1 MNTSFLSA
9 SFFCALLCSVLSFDT
24 QAQSNYPNR
33 SIKVIVPYVAG
44 GAADITARV
53 ICQKLSEN
61 LGQTIVV
68 ENVPGANGMIGTA
81 QVAKAAP
88 DGYTLVVAASG
99 PIVIAPALYPQMNYD
114 PIKDLAPVSNLTVFQ
129 YAVAVRQ
136 ESPIKDLKDLIQI
149 AKAAPG
155 TLSYGSTGIGGGGH
169 LAGVRLEQVSGT
181 KLIHVPYKGGAAI
194 WTDFL
199 GGQLSFTFEAVVTAL
214 PMVKSNKMR
223 VFAVTSSKR
232 ATNLPNVPTLAELG
246 FKDYDIS
253 QFQGMLAPAK
263 TDPLII
269 QKLQTEIAKVI
280 KNPEVIKRLVQDGG
294 NELIGNTPEEFA
306 AQIKSETAMYA
317 RLIKENNVRPE

>member
-1 MNTSFLSA
+1 MIYKFILLLLLSNFSFNL
-9 SFFCALLCSVLSFDT
+9 F
-24 QAQSNYPNR
+24 AQSAASSYPNR
-33 SIKVIVPYVAG
+33 TIKVIVPYVAG

-61 LGQTIVV
+61 LGQSIVV
-68 ENVPGANGMIGTA
+68 ENQPGANGMIGTA
-81 QVAKAAP
+81 MVAKAPP

-99 PIVIAPALYPQMNYD
+99 PIVIAPALYPQMTYD
-114 PIKDLAPVSNLTVFQ
+114 PMKDLAPVSNLTVFQ

-136 ESPIKDLKDLIQI
+136 ESPIKDMKDLINL
-149 AKAAPG
+149 AKANPG

-169 LAGVRLEQVSGT
+169 LAGVRLEQVSST

-194 WTDFL
+194 WTDLL

-223 VFAVTSSKR
+223 VFAVTSAKR

-253 QFQGMLAPAK
+253 QFQGMFAPGK

-269 QKLQTEIAKVI
+269 QKLQTEIAKVV
-280 KNPEVIKRLVQDGG
+280 KNPEIIKRLVNDGG
-294 NELIGNTPEEFA
+294 NELIGNTPEEFS
-306 AQIKSETAMYA
+306 AQIKSELAMYTK
-317 RLIKENNVRPE
+317 LIKENSIKAE

>member
-1 MNTSFLSA
+1 MIYKFILFLLLGNFSFNL
-9 SFFCALLCSVLSFDT
+9 F
-24 QAQSNYPNR
+24 AQSIASNYPNR
-33 SIKVIVPYVAG
+33 TIKVIVPYVAG

-61 LGQTIVV
+61 LGQSIVV
-68 ENVPGANGMIGTA
+68 ENQPGANGMIGTA
-81 QVAKAAP
+81 MVAKAPP

-99 PIVIAPALYPQMNYD
+99 PIVIAPALYPQMTYD

-136 ESPIKDLKDLIQI
+136 ESPIKDMKDLINL
-149 AKAAPG
+149 AKANPG

-194 WTDFL
+194 WTDLL

-223 VFAVTSSKR
+223 VFAVTSAKR

-253 QFQGMLAPAK
+253 QFQGMFAPGK
-263 TDPLII
+263 TDPMII
-269 QKLQTEIAKVI
+269 QKLQTEIAKVV
-280 KNPEVIKRLVQDGG
+280 KNPEVIKRLVNDGG
-294 NELIGNTPEEFA
+294 NELIGNTPEEFS
-306 AQIKSETAMYA
+306 AQIKSELAMYSK
-317 RLIKENNVRPE
+317 LIKENSIRAE

>member
-1 MNTSFLSA
+1 MIYKFILLLLLSNFSFNL
-9 SFFCALLCSVLSFDT
+9 F
-24 QAQSNYPNR
+24 AQSAASSYPNR
-33 SIKVIVPYVAG
+33 TIKVIVPYVAG

-61 LGQTIVV
+61 LGQSIVV
-68 ENVPGANGMIGTA
+68 ENQPGANGMIGTA
-81 QVAKAAP
+81 MVAKAPP

-136 ESPIKDLKDLIQI
+136 ESPIKDMKDLINL
-149 AKAAPG
+149 AKANPG

-194 WTDFL
+194 WTDLL

-214 PMVKSNKMR
+214 PMIKSNKMR
-223 VFAVTSSKR
+223 VFAVTSAKR

-253 QFQGMLAPAK
+253 QFQGMFAPGK
-263 TDPLII
+263 TDPMII
-269 QKLQTEIAKVI
+269 QKLQTEIAKVV
-280 KNPEVIKRLVQDGG
+280 KNPEIIKRLVNDGG
-294 NELIGNTPEEFA
+294 NELIGNTPEEFS
-306 AQIKSETAMYA
+306 AQIKSELAMYTK
-317 RLIKENNVRPE
+317 LI

>member
-1 MNTSFLSA
+1 MIYKFVLLLLLSNFSFNSFAQSA
-9 SFFCALLCSVLSFDT
+9 A
-24 QAQSNYPNR
+24 SNYPNR
-33 SIKVIVPYVAG
+33 TIKVIVPYVAG

-61 LGQTIVV
+61 LGQSIVV
-68 ENVPGANGMIGTA
+68 ENQPGANGMIGTA
-81 QVAKAAP
+81 MVAKAPP

-114 PIKDLAPVSNLTVFQ
+114 PMKDLAPVSNLTVFQ

-136 ESPIKDLKDLIQI
+136 ESPIKDMKDLINL
-149 AKAAPG
+149 AKANPG

-194 WTDFL
+194 WTDLL

-223 VFAVTSSKR
+223 VFAVTSAKR

-253 QFQGMLAPAK
+253 QFQGMFAPGK

-269 QKLQTEIAKVI
+269 QKLQTEIAKVV
-280 KNPEVIKRLVQDGG
+280 KNPEIIKRLVNDGG
-294 NELIGNTPEEFA
+294 NELIGNTPEEFS
-306 AQIKSETAMYA
+306 AQIKSELAMYTK
-317 RLIKENNVRPE
+317 LIKENSIRAE

>member
-1 MNTSFLSA
+1 MIYKFILFLLLSNFSFNL
-9 SFFCALLCSVLSFDT
+9 F
-24 QAQSNYPNR
+24 AQSIASNYPNR
-33 SIKVIVPYVAG
+33 TIKVIVPYVAG

-61 LGQTIVV
+61 LGQSIVV
-68 ENVPGANGMIGTA
+68 ENQPGANGMIGTA
-81 QVAKAAP
+81 MVAKAPP

-99 PIVIAPALYPQMNYD
+99 PIVIAPALYPQMTYD

-136 ESPIKDLKDLIQI
+136 ESPIKDMKDLINL
-149 AKAAPG
+149 AKANPG

-194 WTDFL
+194 WTDLL

-223 VFAVTSSKR
+223 VFAVTSAKR

-253 QFQGMLAPAK
+253 QFQGMFAPGK
-263 TDPLII
+263 TDPMII
-269 QKLQTEIAKVI
+269 QKLQTEIAKVV
-280 KNPEVIKRLVQDGG
+280 KNPEVIKRLVNDGG
-294 NELIGNTPEEFA
+294 NELIGNTPEEFS
-306 AQIKSETAMYA
+306 AQIKSELAMYSK
-317 RLIKENNVRPE
+317 LIKENSIRAE

>member
-1 MNTSFLSA
+1 MIYKFVLLLLLSNFSFNSFAQSA
-9 SFFCALLCSVLSFDT
+9 A
-24 QAQSNYPNR
+24 SNYPNR
-33 SIKVIVPYVAG
+33 TIKVIVPYVAG

-61 LGQTIVV
+61 LGQSIVV
-68 ENVPGANGMIGTA
+68 ENQPGANGMIGTA
-81 QVAKAAP
+81 MVAKAPP

-99 PIVIAPALYPQMNYD
+99 PIVIAPALYPQMTYD
-114 PIKDLAPVSNLTVFQ
+114 PMKDLAPVSNLTVFQ

-136 ESPIKDLKDLIQI
+136 ESPIKDMKDLISL
-149 AKAAPG
+149 AKANPG

-194 WTDFL
+194 WTDLL

-223 VFAVTSSKR
+223 VFAVTSAKR

-253 QFQGMLAPAK
+253 QFQGMFAPGK

-269 QKLQTEIAKVI
+269 QKLQTEIAKVV
-280 KNPEVIKRLVQDGG
+280 KNPEIIKRLVNDGG
-294 NELIGNTPEEFA
+294 NELIGNTPEEFS
-306 AQIKSETAMYA
+306 AQIKSELAMYSK
-317 RLIKENNVRPE
+317 LIKENSIRAE

>member
-1 MNTSFLSA
+1 MIYKFILLLLLSN
-9 SFFCALLCSVLSFDT
+9 LSFNLF
-24 QAQSNYPNR
+24 AQSNYPNR
-33 SIKVIVPYVAG
+33 TIKVIVPYVAG

-61 LGQTIVV
+61 LGQSIVV
-68 ENVPGANGMIGTA
+68 ENYPGANGMIGTA
-81 QVAKAAP
+81 MVAKAPP

-99 PIVIAPALYPQMNYD
+99 PIVIAPALYPQMTYD
-114 PIKDLAPVSNLTVFQ
+114 PVKDLAPVSNLTVFQ

-136 ESPIKDLKDLIQI
+136 ESPIKDMKDLINV
-149 AKAAPG
+149 AKNAPE
-155 TLSYGSTGIGGGGH
+155 TISYGSTGIGGGGH

-214 PMVKSNKMR
+214 PMIKSNKMR
-223 VFAVTSSKR
+223 VFAVTSAKR

-253 QFQGMLAPAK
+253 QFQGMFAPAK

-280 KNPEVIKRLVQDGG
+280 KNPEVIKRLVNDGG
-294 NELIGNTPEEFA
+294 NELIGNTPEEFS
-306 AQIKSETAMYA
+306 AQIKSELAMYTK
-317 RLIKENNVRPE
+317 LIKENSIKAE